1 MNSKKIIVVV
11 GASRGIGKAT
21 VEKFASNAAHT
32 VLALSRNTKGMEQFS
47 HLSNVKCFGFDLE
60 GENVRE
66 QAEKIFSCF
75 NSIDIIINNA
85 GKLINKPFSD
95 LTPQDLTSSYQANVI
110 GVMQTVQAALPKM
123 LENGGHIVNISSM
136 GGFQGTVKFAG
147 LTAYSTSKAAV
158 CSFTELFY
166 EEHKD
171 TKVKMNCLCLG
182 AVQTEMLEEAFP
194 GYLAPVSAEKMG
206 EFITDFALNSHQW
219 INGKII
225 PVSLSTP

>member
-1 MNSKKIIVVV
+1 MNQKKVIVLV

-21 VEKFASNAAHT
+21 VEKFASNPDHT
-32 VLALSRNTKGMEQFS
+32 ILALSRNTKGMEQFS

-60 GENVRE
+60 VSNVRE
-66 QAEKIFSCF
+66 QAEKIFADF
-75 NSIDIIINNA
+75 DSIDILINNA
-85 GKLINKPFSD
+85 GKLVNKSFTD

-123 LENGGHIVNISSM
+123 LEKGGHIVNISSM